1 MFTLTEVYTKT
12 PISCKLILFVFLQT
26 PLHHYTPI
34 ILTALG
40 CISITVLHII
50 TAIKPDYLMYYCYHE
65 KQQCN
70 SSAKEG
76 HTDILRSWFIT
87 EINDIQMDK
96 RERFKISCVVMETL
110 TGSPGRPLGPK
121 SPSSPWKDTKKQQGW
136 KDADCEV
143 TDVLRSVWNHFKFC
157 SHIFIPS
164 LHPLLEVLGVPSLL
178 CHPGETQSRRV
189 RSQNNSQT
197 DIQVLS
203 YYTYSKPNN
212 TLLPLL
218 PLVTIIILCEVYGA
232 F

>member
-1 MFTLTEVYTKT
+1 
-12 PISCKLILFVFLQT
+12 
-26 PLHHYTPI
+26 
-34 ILTALG
+34 
-40 CISITVLHII
+40 
-50 TAIKPDYLMYYCYHE
+50 
-65 KQQCN
+65 
-70 SSAKEG
+70 
-76 HTDILRSWFIT
+76 
-87 EINDIQMDK
+87 MDK
-96 RERFKISCVVMETL
+96 RERFKISCIVMETL

-121 SPSSPWKDTKKQQGW
+121 SPSSPWKDTEKQQGW
-136 KDADCEV
+136 KDADWEV

-212 TLLPLL
+212 ALLPLL
-218 PLVTIIILCEVYGA
+218 PLVTIIILCEVYVAFWLTLCPLSPGKPGRPSKPRSPWETHRYVGYYHSVVEDPVKPGLITLLRCHPSWTLIISPLQNGA
-232 F
+232 TSS